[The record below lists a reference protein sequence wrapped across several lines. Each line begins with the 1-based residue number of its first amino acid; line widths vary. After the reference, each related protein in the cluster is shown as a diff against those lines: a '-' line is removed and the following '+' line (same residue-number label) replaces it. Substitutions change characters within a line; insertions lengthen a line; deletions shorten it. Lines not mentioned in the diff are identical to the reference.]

1 LTEGNARVT
10 SSSKT
15 INWESELAALLERLS
30 AAQQG
35 LLSLLAT
42 KRELIISRDHQSLA
56 ALASREGELAIE
68 LQACQQIRQEL
79 LTQADSEGLPGR
91 SLEALSSALPKSTAA
106 SLERPVAEARNRA
119 RLIRHECLTQW
130 VAVQRTVL
138 HLSQMLEIIATGGR
152 SQPTY
157 GKGRG
162 GERSGALMDQ
172 AV

>member
-1 LTEGNARVT
+1 VT
-10 SSSKT
+10 TSQA

-30 AAQQG
+30 AAQRE

-42 KRELIISRDHQSLA
+42 KRELIVRRDHLSLA
-56 ALASREGELAIE
+56 ALAEREGQLAAE
-68 LQACQQIRQEL
+68 LQACQHRRQEL
-79 LTQADSEGLPGR
+79 LAQADAEGLPGG
-91 SLEALSSALPKSTAA
+91 SLSELSAALPRAAASAL
-106 SLERPVAEARNRA
+106 RGPVSEARNRS
-119 RLIRHECLTQW
+119 RLIRHECLAQW

-157 GKGRG
+157 GRGRSADRG
-162 GERSGALMDQ
+162 GALIDQ